1 MRRPAP
7 GSQGAAGRSTLLP
20 WLLLSPAAPRGLAL
34 PPNLAEEDGARG
46 RPPGSAGAAYVR
58 FRVWK
63 SLEICSMTGPVSGSF
78 IHCVL
83 FRGFSSMSSNAVG
96 RTEPG

>member
-1 MRRPAP
+1 MRRPGP
-7 GSQGAAGRSTLLP
+7 GSEGAARHSTLLP
-20 WLLLSPAAPRGLAL
+20 WPTPLSPAAPRGLAL
-34 PPNLAEEDGARG
+34 PPNLAEDDGA
-46 RPPGSAGAAYVR
+46 RPPGSADAAYVR

-63 SLEICSMTGPVSGSF
+63 ILEICSMTGPVSGSF

-96 RTEPG
+96 KTEPG